1 MATTEMLCF
10 KVYTKGDFFFRIYIE
25 SGYIRRFGRIN
36 ADLWIR
42 PEILNPK
49 SNLNLNL
56 MIPFKIAIFYFI
68 SFAKKKIKKTYN
80 FIKLKKGVGRD
91 TETAEAN

>member
-1 MATTEMLCF
+1 
-10 KVYTKGDFFFRIYIE
+10 
-25 SGYIRRFGRIN
+25 
-36 ADLWIR
+36 
-42 PEILNPK
+42 
-49 SNLNLNL
+49 
-56 MIPFKIAIFYFI
+56 MIPFKIAIFYFF